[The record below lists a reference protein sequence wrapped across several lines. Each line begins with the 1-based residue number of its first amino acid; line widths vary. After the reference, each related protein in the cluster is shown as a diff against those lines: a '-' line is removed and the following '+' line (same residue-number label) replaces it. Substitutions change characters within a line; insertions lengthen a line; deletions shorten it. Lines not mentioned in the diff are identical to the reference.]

1 MRLSSHQKRTPHGP
15 GYLVALAGHRVRK
28 SQARSTLAKMNLSRV
43 PRSTRRWWRLTSALP
58 ALGLLITVAIAP
70 PAGAAGRYTMMLTA
84 LRPVSPVSAT
94 LYAGQ
99 TVRVDAV
106 GFLNGNVAHQG
117 TVSVGSNDP
126 SNRSMCIVSLSGQR
140 YYCDTVFAS
149 PGRWVLSAVFRQIV
163 HGRSVV
169 RARKSIAIEVQPAP
183 VTAQATTML
192 FDSPLSYYSVA
203 PSGGYTVQMTGLL
216 SVVQAYTTQL
226 ASPGAGIVSFTD
238 ATGATLCQVT
248 VPPMPVS
255 ELLQCTGGPYTSPP
269 VNPITAHYSG
279 TNAGLDDGS
288 GVVYAP
294 DNSASA
300 NIGQY
305 P

>member
-1 MRLSSHQKRTPHGP
+1 MSARIARRFGIVASSAL
-15 GYLVALAGHRVRK
+15 LVATAFAPAANGASVRY
-28 SQARSTLAKMNLSRV
+28 S
-43 PRSTRRWWRLTSALP
+43 
-58 ALGLLITVAIAP
+58 
-70 PAGAAGRYTMMLTA
+70 MMLTA
-84 LRPVSPVSAT
+84 FRPVIPVSAT

-99 TVRVDAV
+99 TVRVDAI
-106 GFLNGNVAHQG
+106 GFLNGNVPHQG

-126 SNRSMCIVSLSGQR
+126 TNRSICIVSLSGQR

-149 PGRWVLSAVFRQIV
+149 PGRWVLSAVFRQSV

-169 RARKSIAIEVQPAP
+169 RARKSITIQVHLAP

-192 FDSPLSYYSVA
+192 FDAAMSYYSLT
-203 PSGGYTVQMTGLL
+203 PSGGYTVQMAGLL
-216 SVVQAYTTQL
+216 SVVQTYATQL
-226 ASPGAGIVSFTD
+226 ASPGAGVVSFTD

-248 VPPMPVS
+248 VPPTPVS
-255 ELLQCTGGPYTSPP
+255 ELLQCTGGPYSSPP

-288 GVVYAP
+288 GVVYALNTSGP
-294 DNSASA
+294 A